1 MERLSMPPRAIGV
14 GDSFLR
20 DTRTDVDQ
28 YKGLPI
34 HATQGLHD
42 AIDQT
47 LKASG
52 TNMRGGRAIDLAAG
66 SGAMSLRLK
75 DRGYDVIAAD
85 LLEDKFKLDRA
96 DADFVRVDFNQP
108 FAHLL
113 PHDSRVVT
121 AIEIIEHIENPRH
134 FLRECRTLLACDGT
148 LVVTTPNINSSFSKS
163 LFIRQDIFHWFNDH
177 DYREHGHI
185 TPIGVWQFY
194 KMFQECGL
202 RVRAHTTHG
211 TQAFRFREWRSMW
224 LLQQIVL
231 RARGT
236 TPWGDG
242 SNHIFLLSLA
252 S

>member
-1 MERLSMPPRAIGV
+1 MEKLSTPPRIIGV

-20 DTRTDVDQ
+20 EMSPDVDQ
-28 YKGLPI
+28 YKGLAI
-34 HATQGLHD
+34 HATRGLHD
-42 AIDQT
+42 AIERLLRT
-47 LKASG
+47 SG
-52 TNMRGGRAIDLAAG
+52 NSIPGRRAIDLAAG

-75 DRGYDVIAAD
+75 DQGYDVIAAD
-85 LLEDKFKLDRA
+85 LLEDKFKLDRSE
-96 DADFVRVDFNQP
+96 ADFVRVDFNQP

-113 PHDSRVVT
+113 PHESRLVT

-134 FLRECRTLLACDGT
+134 FLRECRTLLADDGT

-177 DYREHGHI
+177 DYHEHGHI

-194 KMFQECGL
+194 KMFHECGL
-202 RVRAHTTHG
+202 SVRAHTTHG

-231 RARGT
+231 RMRGSS
-236 TPWGDG
+236 PWGDG

-252 S
+252 P